1 MPSDEEFREA
11 VGSCTTIEGL
21 FAHYRG
27 AMALEGY
34 QNIAFTVLH
43 PGGYAELP
51 FLELPPGFAETYI
64 EQGFQFRDPVLRAA
78 PHARAPFFW
87 SDLER
92 NRHFCSDERAVIE
105 ISREIGVHTGVT
117 VPFQG
122 PEGVVE
128 LFSLSQRVSNRL
140 DPARAAIVHARTFE
154 VRRRYWELAELAA
167 THAAAP
173 AFGDGALGL
182 RVEPAPWAPMLAHSH
197 GPAGM
202 NGDHCRALVFVEI
215 AARRWEA
222 GLPAL
227 NETLGRHCS
236 ESALEFLLSWGL
248 VSEVADDERWRFYLA
263 PTVLGRK
270 HLACCP
276 DAPRHRRAVSRLAL
290 MRGEVPSE

>member
-1 MPSDEEFREA
+1 MPSDEDFREA
-11 VGSCTTIEGL
+11 VGSCSTVAEL
-21 FAHYRG
+21 FAQYRT

-34 QNIAFTVLH
+34 DNIAFTVLH
-43 PGGYAELP
+43 PNGYAELP
-51 FLELPPGFAETYI
+51 FLELPHGFAETYI
-64 EQGFQFRDPVLRAA
+64 EQGFQFRDPVLKAA

-92 NRHFCSDERAVIE
+92 NPHFCSDERAVIE

-140 DPARAAIVHARTFE
+140 DPARTAIVHARTFE
-154 VRRRYWELAELAA
+154 VRRRYWELADVAA
-167 THAAAP
+167 TAATAP

-182 RVEPAPWAPMLAHSH
+182 RVEPAPWTPLDAHNH

-202 NGDHCRALVFVEI
+202 TSDHCRTLVLVEI

-222 GLPAL
+222 GLPRL
-227 NETLGRHCS
+227 NEALGRHCS

-248 VSEVADDERWRFYLA
+248 VCEVADDERWRFYLA
-263 PTVLGRK
+263 PTVLGRR

-290 MRGEVPSE
+290 TRGEVPSV